1 MDVNFNKTVIYF
13 QVFKEHGLS
22 PGYYTQKYSEE
33 MDNER
38 KKPPRKV
45 TVAWEEAA
53 AIGIKVGE
61 DHSKRSQ

>member
-1 MDVNFNKTVIYF
+1 MDVNFNKTLIYF

-53 AIGIKVGE
+53 AIGI
-61 DHSKRSQ
+61 

>member
-38 KKPPRKV
+38 KKTAKK
-45 TVAWEEAA
+45 
-53 AIGIKVGE
+53 G
-61 DHSKRSQ
+61 HSCLGRSGGDWN